1 MTIPM
6 YPGRKDSLLQEFLK
20 TLPGRIKVQ
29 KGLLYTKED
38 FE

>member
-6 YPGRKDSLLQEFLK
+6 YPGRKDSLLQEVLK

-29 KGLLYTKED
+29 KDLLYIKED